1 MVMRDAQLP
10 GTALQGR
17 VAIVAGASRG
27 IGRELVLALARAGAD
42 VVVAAKSITEKPN
55 LPGTIFSVATEAR
68 QFGVRTLP
76 IQVDIRDDANVRAM
90 IARTVAELGRIDI
103 LICNSGAIWWRDVAD
118 TPIAK
123 FDLVHG
129 VNSRGVFSCV
139 HAALPIM
146 RDQGFG
152 RIIVMSPPVDLRFLK
167 GKVAY
172 CCSKYAQTM
181 LAIGLAQ
188 EILGTGISIN
198 ALWPR
203 YVPSFLRSNF

>member
-1 MVMRDAQLP
+1 MVNQPPQLP
-10 GTALQGR
+10 GTSLQGR

-27 IGRELVLALARAGAD
+27 IGREIALALARAGAD
-42 VVVAAKSITEKPN
+42 VVIAAKSVSEKPN
-55 LPGTIFSVATEAR
+55 LPGTIFSVAAEAR
-68 QFGVRTLP
+68 KLGVRALP
-76 IQVDIRDDANVRAM
+76 IQVDVRDDANVRSM
-90 IARTVAELGRIDI
+90 VARTVKELGRVDI

-139 HAALPIM
+139 HAVLPTM
-146 RDQGFG
+146 RAQGFG
-152 RIIVMSPPVDLRFLK
+152 RIVVMSPPVDLRWLK
-167 GKVAY
+167 GHVAY

-188 EILGTGISIN
+188 EIVGTGIAIN

-203 YVPSFLRSNF
+203 